1 MGCEHVGGLSGRG
14 CLQIW
19 TCRADWIAS
28 SSLLLPLQADAHRF
42 PSLFLCRRVCVHA
55 AEDTVI
61 DKEAVIRLLL
71 QQARPL
77 IEMPCLADPTC
88 VLIDT
93 TR

>member
-1 MGCEHVGGLSGRG
+1 M
-14 CLQIW
+14 
-19 TCRADWIAS
+19 
-28 SSLLLPLQADAHRF
+28 
-42 PSLFLCRRVCVHA
+42 
-55 AEDTVI
+55 I